1 MVETSGHGVRTMG
14 RGCKGEGRRR
24 RGRSLQAWS
33 E

>member
-14 RGCKGEGRRR
+14 RGCKGEGRR
-24 RGRSLQAWS
+24 GRPELAGL